1 STGGCLSVGH
11 RAADEFDSHGLFDDR
26 PVDAARSDR
35 DDLVHRLPGAPASCR
50 AVGVEGLDLS
60 AEDCSLLSGPGAP
73 DDAQTHLGGVVYLD
87 QAAEC
92 RSHADIF
99 DEHRLSIDLIKLL
112 ETLED
117 DRRGQLCALLRAE
130 AAVGDLSFSL
140 PTGTIAERD
149 LEFARTWCAGPAA
162 DVYAII
168 SDLLKAHLREV
179 RDNIEGDV

>member
-1 STGGCLSVGH
+1 
-11 RAADEFDSHGLFDDR
+11 
-26 PVDAARSDR
+26 
-35 DDLVHRLPGAPASCR
+35 
-50 AVGVEGLDLS
+50 
-60 AEDCSLLSGPGAP
+60 DCSLLSGPGAP
-73 DDAQTHLGGVVYLD
+73 DDAQTHLGGVVHLD

-99 DEHRLSIDLIKLL
+99 DEHRLRIDLIKLL

-168 SDLLKAHLREV
+168 GDLLKAHLREV
-179 RDNIEGDV
+179 RDDIGGDVGGRVGNFIEELFGTGADGDLSSGAVEFADDGLRI